1 MRYSVVYDIRKQLP
15 IDGHQVRFKVLD
27 SDTKIHVKPKITVQS
42 VAIKSETQM
51 GPQWFLG
58 GITNTTI
65 KICTLKLKLILL
77 RVKLTLNPFC
87 CIAVNGCYKNIR
99 DLRNCQF
106 RLIEFKWFII
116 HE

>member
-51 GPQWFLG
+51 GSEWFL
-58 GITNTTI
+58 
-65 KICTLKLKLILL
+65 
-77 RVKLTLNPFC
+77 
-87 CIAVNGCYKNIR
+87 
-99 DLRNCQF
+99 
-106 RLIEFKWFII
+106 
-116 HE
+116 